1 MGFTHDRTGRI
12 SQFSERYMSSTIYAK
27 GSDIYTAF
35 VHGAEQGYNRSTDD
49 YTSYEAQLAKSY
61 EYWLKCAGSREQV
74 RAIKRK
80 TKGNWRNAYLP
91 LNIAI
96 MHKRSAV
103 QPADVHARVYLAD
116 LPSAVVDIPWADWE
130 KLEKA
135 SPKQMY

>member
-1 MGFTHDRTGRI
+1 MGFTHNRTGRI
-12 SQFSERYMSSTIYAK
+12 SQFLERYMSSTIYAK

-49 YTSYEAQLAKSY
+49 YTSYETQLANSY

-91 LNIAI
+91 LNIAM
-96 MHKRSAV
+96 MHKRSAG
-103 QPADVHARVYLAD
+103 QPANVHARVYLAD

>member
-1 MGFTHDRTGRI
+1 
-12 SQFSERYMSSTIYAK
+12 MSSTIYAK

-49 YTSYEAQLAKSY
+49 YTIYEAQLAKSY

-80 TKGNWRNAYLP
+80 TKGSWRNAFLP
-91 LNIAI
+91 VKLAL
-96 MHKRSAV
+96 HHHYKAGEPV
-103 QPADVHARVYLAD
+103 DAHARVYLAND
-116 LPSAVVDIPWADWE
+116 PFSVIDIPLADWE